1 MCPSFAPSSNPAN
14 IKKTFFKIGF
24 PSNPYSHHYISSEE
38 DLMTANISTICQK
51 EYNMCFV
58 IFNQNSGFQ
67 KHSTLTRVDFELKSV
82 GPAP

>member
-1 MCPSFAPSSNPAN
+1 MAV
-14 IKKTFFKIGF
+14 
-24 PSNPYSHHYISSEE
+24 
-38 DLMTANISTICQK
+38 NISTICQK

-67 KHSTLTRVDFELKSV
+67 KHSTLTRVDLELKSV